1 MLAKTSKITPFTTG
15 DIAISIRDRE
25 IDRPWRLRGVISGL
39 KVAGLCLLVAGCALS
54 RPLPEYSV
62 TSNESAV
69 QTTDAG
75 QSDGELGVSAEA
87 AKPKPRTIAD
97 LLAVPT
103 IGDGAANQN
112 TTSAAQAPPFSVE
125 EVDTV
130 VPPLAL
136 PSFIDLV
143 FGQIL
148 DVPYS
153 TGPGVAQRSE
163 IVQLRSSGTMS
174 ADVFYGLVTMTLKD
188 YGIRVAPEDGVYQIL
203 EDSALKARIPRFI
216 KSRARAETPAGL
228 RPIVQ
233 YVELNAIDASTMAG
247 ILAQAIANNNDNL
260 TINAESSG
268 NYVVLNGLPEDV
280 NAALS
285 IIYDMDE
292 LQFAGTQVQ
301 RISPRYWDSASLAE
315 ELLRILS
322 AEGWQVGLD
331 TRTPMPIL
339 LLAIERS
346 NDILLFTR
354 DAQARARVAFWA
366 RELDRPSQQGDA
378 PQVFVYSV
386 QNMDAAILAN
396 TVNQVLTGIDA
407 QSGPPGLAA
416 ARARAASTSE
426 GSGARNAVVGGL
438 VVDPLGNRL
447 IFSGTPNE
455 YERLI
460 PLLRQLDLPPAEVL
474 IEVMIA
480 QVQLTDSTDFG
491 VDWTIRNLNDQAFN
505 STFAPGTDAVS
516 GLSGIASNG
525 GFGPGGVAFGVL
537 SPDVRVAIDAFA
549 QNNQVNVLSTP
560 RLLARSGAS
569 ASVQVGTEVP
579 ILSSQA
585 TADTGDASTIIQ
597 EVQYR
602 STGIILNIEPIVF
615 SDNRID
621 LTISQEISSTL
632 PTLGVGDSPIF
643 NNTSVSTLLSLEDG
657 GTAVIG
663 GLIQDNI
670 SRDNSGVP
678 FIKDVPVLGALF
690 STNSTSVDR
699 TELVILIKA
708 YVVRGQAD
716 RSAFANKYRS
726 EIDRT
731 LQENNLKTL
740 RPRDF

>member
-1 MLAKTSKITPFTTG
+1 MKTV
-15 DIAISIRDRE
+15 
-25 IDRPWRLRGVISGL
+25 GV
-39 KVAGLCLLVAGCALS
+39 CLLVSACAIS
-54 RPLPEYSV
+54 KPLPDYSI
-62 TSNESAV
+62 SANESSGVKERSNDPSSSVLSPGAEPGAEDDLIRRLLSV
-69 QTTDAG
+69 PEIGDVVDAG
-75 QSDGELGVSAEA
+75 AGS
-87 AKPKPRTIAD
+87 
-97 LLAVPT
+97 
-103 IGDGAANQN
+103 GA
-112 TTSAAQAPPFSVE
+112 SAPPPFGVE

-136 PSFIDLV
+136 PAFIDLV

-148 DVPYS
+148 NVPYA

-163 IVQLRSSGTMS
+163 IVQLRSSGTMPS
-174 ADVFYGLVTMTLKD
+174 DVFFGLVSMTLKD
-188 YGIRVAPEDGVYQIL
+188 YGIRVSPEDGVYQIL

-216 KSRARAETPAGL
+216 RSRARVDTPAGL

-233 YVELNAIDASTMAG
+233 YVELNAIDANTMVS
-247 ILAQAIANNNDNL
+247 ILNQAFGSNNQNLSIDAQ
-260 TINAESSG
+260 SRG
-268 NYVVLNGLPEDV
+268 NFIILNGLPEDV

-285 IIYDMDE
+285 VIYDMDE

-301 RISPRYWDSASLAE
+301 RISPQFWSATEMAR
-315 ELLRILS
+315 ELRRILG
-322 AEGWQVGLD
+322 AEGWQVSLD
-331 TRTPMPIL
+331 PGSPMPIL
-339 LLAIERS
+339 LLSVERS
-346 NDILLFTR
+346 NDLLVFTR
-354 DAQARARVAFWA
+354 ENAARARVNYWT
-366 RELDRPSQQGDA
+366 RELDRPAQQGDA

-386 QNMDAAILAN
+386 QNMDASILAN
-396 TVNQVLTGIDA
+396 TVNQVLTGIDS

-416 ARARAASTSE
+416 ARARATTTP
-426 GSGARNAVVGGL
+426 GVPGGVGAAGAGAGATTVGGL

-447 IFSGTPNE
+447 IFSGTPSE
-455 YERLI
+455 YERLL
-460 PLLRQLDLPPAEVL
+460 PLLRQLDVPPAEVL
-474 IEVMIA
+474 VEVMIA
-480 QVQLTDSTDFG
+480 QVQLTDSTEFG

-505 STFAPGTDAVS
+505 NPNRVGTDRAS
-516 GLSGIASNG
+516 GLSGIVSNG
-525 GFGPGGVAFGVL
+525 GFGPGGIAFGVL
-537 SPDVRVAIDAFA
+537 SPDVEVAIDAFA

-579 ILSSQA
+579 ILSSQSS
-585 TADTGDASTIIQ
+585 DNTGDAGTLFQ

-602 STGIILNIEPIVF
+602 STGIILQIEPIVF

-632 PTLGVGDSPIF
+632 PTTGVGESPVF
-643 NNTSVSTLLSLEDG
+643 NNTSVQTLLSLEDG

-670 SRDNSGVP
+670 TNDNSGVP
-678 FIKDVPVLGALF
+678 FVKDVPVLGALF

-716 RSAFANKYRS
+716 RSAFANKYRE
-726 EIDRT
+726 EIDQT

-740 RPRDF
+740 LPRNF

>member
-1 MLAKTSKITPFTTG
+1 MGRVRGRKTAPV
-15 DIAISIRDRE
+15 
-25 IDRPWRLRGVISGL
+25 GVIAPANHPGSHRGG
-39 KVAGLCLLVAGCALS
+39 VAAFAKMIGALLLVAGCTVGKPFPDYSITANESRGVLGDDAGALS
-54 RPLPEYSV
+54 
-62 TSNESAV
+62 
-69 QTTDAG
+69 
-75 QSDGELGVSAEA
+75 GETPSGEDPNSQ
-87 AKPKPRTIAD
+87 KGTISQ
-97 LLAVPT
+97 LRSVPT
-103 IGDGAANQN
+103 IGDA
-112 TTSAAQAPPFSVE
+112 TSGGDASSVGQPPPFGVD

-136 PSFIDLV
+136 PAFIDLV

-148 DVPYS
+148 NVPYA

-174 ADVFYGLVTMTLKD
+174 TEVFFGLVTMTLKD

-203 EDSALKARIPRFI
+203 EDSALQARIPRFI
-216 KSRARAETPAGL
+216 RSRARAETPAGL

-233 YVELNAIDASTMAG
+233 YVELNAIDANTMAG
-247 ILAQAIANNNDNL
+247 ILDQALGDDNQNL
-260 TINAESSG
+260 TINAQSSG
-268 NYVVLNGLPEDV
+268 NFVILNGLPEDV

-301 RISPRYWDSASLAE
+301 RVSPRYWNAGDLAE
-315 ELLRILS
+315 ELRSILG
-322 AEGWQVGLD
+322 AEGWQVSLEPN
-331 TRTPMPIL
+331 TPMPIL
-339 LLAIERS
+339 LLAIQRS
-346 NDILLFTR
+346 NDLLIFTR
-354 DAQARARVAFWA
+354 EEQARARVVYWI
-366 RELDRPSQQGDA
+366 RELDRPAQQGDA

-386 QNMDAAILAN
+386 QNMDATILAN
-396 TVNQVLTGIDA
+396 TVNQVLSGIDA

-416 ARARAASTSE
+416 ARARAAASAAGGDSA
-426 GSGARNAVVGGL
+426 GGGAAPIGGL

-447 IFSGTPNE
+447 VFSGTPNE
-455 YERLI
+455 YERLL

-474 IEVMIA
+474 VEVMIA
-480 QVQLTDSTDFG
+480 QVQLTDSTEFG

-505 STFAPGTDAVS
+505 NPNSAGTDAAS
-516 GLSGIASNG
+516 GLSGIVSNG
-525 GFGPGGVAFGVL
+525 GFGPGGIAFGVL
-537 SPDVRVAIDAFA
+537 SPDVEVAIDAFA

-579 ILSSQA
+579 ILASQA

-602 STGIILNIEPIVF
+602 STGIILQIEPIVF

-621 LTISQEISSTL
+621 LTISQEVSSTL
-632 PTLGVGDSPIF
+632 PATGVANSPIF

-670 SRDNSGVP
+670 TRDNSGIP
-678 FIKDVPVLGALF
+678 FVKDVPVLGSLF
-690 STNSTSVDR
+690 STNTTSVDR

-708 YVVRGQAD
+708 YVVRGQSD
-716 RSAFANKYRS
+716 RSAFATKYKN
-726 EIDRT
+726 EIDAT
-731 LQENNLKTL
+731 LQENNLTTL

>member
-1 MLAKTSKITPFTTG
+1 MGQTRNQRPGRRGAGAPAARRERRDGISLAAAAK
-15 DIAISIRDRE
+15 
-25 IDRPWRLRGVISGL
+25 L
-39 KVAGLCLLVAGCALS
+39 AGACLLLAGCAVS
-54 RPLPEYSV
+54 KPLPDYSI
-62 TSNESAV
+62 SANETADVKGADNDPSGSVAV
-69 QTTDAG
+69 SGGDAG
-75 QSDGELGVSAEA
+75 DNDGEINQLRS
-87 AKPKPRTIAD
+87 
-97 LLAVPT
+97 VPT
-103 IGDGAANQN
+103 IGETQSQAGAA
-112 TTSAAQAPPFSVE
+112 AGQAPAFGVE
-125 EVDTV
+125 QVDTV

-136 PSFIDLV
+136 PAFIDLV

-148 DVPYS
+148 NVPYT

-174 ADVFYGLVTMTLKD
+174 SEVFFGLVTMTLKD
-188 YGIRVAPEDGVYQIL
+188 YGIRVSPEDGVYQIL

-216 KSRARAETPAGL
+216 RSRARSETPAGL

-233 YVELNAIDASTMAG
+233 YVELNAIDATTMAG
-247 ILAQAIANNNDNL
+247 ILDQALGDNNQNL
-260 TINAESSG
+260 SINAQSSG
-268 NYVVLNGLPEDV
+268 NFVILNGLPEDV

-301 RISPRYWDSASLAE
+301 RVSPRYWNAGDLAE
-315 ELLRILS
+315 ELRNILG
-322 AEGWQVGLD
+322 AEGWQVSLD
-331 TRTPMPIL
+331 PRTPMPIL
-339 LLAIERS
+339 LLAVQRS
-346 NDILLFTR
+346 NDLLIFTR
-354 DAQARARVAFWA
+354 EDQARARVVYWI
-366 RELDRPSQQGDA
+366 RELDRPTQQGDA

-386 QNMDAAILAN
+386 KNMDATVLAN
-396 TVNQVLTGIDA
+396 TVNQVLSGIDA

-416 ARARAASTSE
+416 ARARAAASAA
-426 GSGARNAVVGGL
+426 GDGNGGGAPIGGL

-447 IFSGTPNE
+447 VFSGTPNE
-455 YERLI
+455 YERLL

-474 IEVMIA
+474 VEVMIA
-480 QVQLTDSTDFG
+480 QVQLTDSTEFG

-505 STFAPGTDAVS
+505 NPNRVGTDAAS
-516 GLSGIASNG
+516 GLSGIVSSG

-537 SPDVRVAIDAFA
+537 SPDVEVAIDAFA

-569 ASVQVGTEVP
+569 AQVQVGTEVP
-579 ILSSQA
+579 IVSSQGTDA
-585 TADTGDASTIIQ
+585 TGNVNSIIQ
-597 EVQYR
+597 QVEYR
-602 STGIILNIEPIVF
+602 ATGIVLQIEPIVF

-621 LTISQEISSTL
+621 LTISQEVSSSL
-632 PTLGVGDSPIF
+632 PAVGVNGNPIF
-643 NNTSVSTLLSLEDG
+643 NNTSVSTQLSLEDG

-670 SRDNSGVP
+670 TRDNSGVP
-678 FIKDVPVLGALF
+678 FVKDVPVLGALF
-690 STNSTSVDR
+690 STNTTSVDR

-716 RSAFANKYRS
+716 RSAFANKYRN
-726 EIDRT
+726 EIDQT

>member
-1 MLAKTSKITPFTTG
+1 MAG
-15 DIAISIRDRE
+15 HGA
-25 IDRPWRLRGVISGL
+25 
-39 KVAGLCLLVAGCALS
+39 VASTRAPAGCRLDRLSNALRTLGACLFVAS
-54 RPLPEYSV
+54 CTLSKPFPEYSI
-62 TSNESAV
+62 SGNESSDVERSEATASSNAQAQNAAGSDRNGEVSQLRSVPSIGDAV
-69 QTTDAG
+69 GVSDTSSAG
-75 QSDGELGVSAEA
+75 Q
-87 AKPKPRTIAD
+87 P
-97 LLAVPT
+97 
-103 IGDGAANQN
+103 
-112 TTSAAQAPPFSVE
+112 PPFGIE

-136 PSFIDLV
+136 PAFIDLV

-148 DVPYS
+148 NVPYT

-163 IVQLRSSGTMS
+163 IVQLRSSGAMS
-174 ADVFYGLVTMTLKD
+174 ADVFFGLVSMTLKD
-188 YGIRVAPEDGVYQIL
+188 YGIRVSPEDGVYQIL

-216 KSRARAETPAGL
+216 RSRARAQTPAGL

-233 YVELNAIDASTMAG
+233 YVELNAIDSGTMAG
-247 ILAQAIANNNDNL
+247 ILNQALGSNNENL
-260 TINAESSG
+260 TINSQRSG
-268 NYVVLNGLPEDV
+268 NFVILNGLPEDV

-301 RISPRYWDSASLAE
+301 RVSPRYWNASDLSA
-315 ELLRILS
+315 ELQNILG
-322 AEGWQVGLD
+322 AEGWQVSLSASS
-331 TRTPMPIL
+331 PMPIL
-339 LLAIERS
+339 LLAVERS
-346 NDILLFTR
+346 NDLLIFTR
-354 DAQARARVAFWA
+354 EDQARARVIYWI
-366 RELDRPSQQGDA
+366 RELDRPAQRGDA

-386 QNMDAAILAN
+386 QNLDATILAN
-396 TVNQVLTGIDA
+396 TVNEVLAGIDA
-407 QSGPPGLAA
+407 DAGPLALAA
-416 ARARAASTSE
+416 ARAT
-426 GSGARNAVVGGL
+426 GGDGDSGGPAGGL

-447 IFSGTPNE
+447 VFTGTPNE
-455 YERLI
+455 YERLL
-460 PLLRQLDLPPAEVL
+460 PLLRQLDVPPAEILV
-474 IEVMIA
+474 EVMIA
-480 QVQLTDSTDFG
+480 QVQLTDSTEFG

-505 STFAPGTDAVS
+505 NPNRTGTDRAS
-516 GLSGIASNG
+516 GLSGIVSNG
-525 GFGPGGVAFGVL
+525 GFGPAGVAFGVL
-537 SPDVRVAIDAFA
+537 SPDVEVAIDAFA

-585 TADTGDASTIIQ
+585 TAGDAGNPNAILQ

-602 STGIILNIEPIVF
+602 STGIILQIEPIVF

-621 LTISQEISSTL
+621 LTINQEVSSTL
-632 PTLGVGDSPIF
+632 PTTGVAGSPIF
-643 NNTSVSTLLSLEDG
+643 NNTSVSTQLSLEDG

-670 SRDNSGVP
+670 TRDNSGVP
-678 FIKDVPVLGALF
+678 FVKDVPVLGSLF

-716 RSAFANKYRS
+716 RDAFVNKYKG
-726 EIDRT
+726 EIDQT
-731 LQENNLKTL
+731 LRENNLQTL

>member
-1 MLAKTSKITPFTTG
+1 MLSKTIKFAP
-15 DIAISIRDRE
+15 
-25 IDRPWRLRGVISGL
+25 LRNDERHRSDDVAVVDYVARTNGL
-39 KVAGLCLLVAGCALS
+39 VLALKTAGLCLLVAGCSLS
-54 RPLPEYSV
+54 RPFPEYSI
-62 TSNESAV
+62 TANESAV
-69 QTTDAG
+69 TTPG
-75 QSDGELGVSAEA
+75 EEQSPSSETDPAEA
-87 AKPKPRTIAD
+87 ATARPRTIAD
-97 LLAVPT
+97 LLSVPT
-103 IGDGAANQN
+103 IGDSAASQD
-112 TTSAAQAPPFSVE
+112 TTSAVQAPPFGVE
-125 EVDTV
+125 QVDTV

-163 IVQLRSSGTMS
+163 IVQLRSSGTMA

-247 ILAQAIANNNDNL
+247 ILAQAIADNNDNL
-260 TINAESSG
+260 TINAQTSG
-268 NYVVLNGLPEDV
+268 NFVVLNGLPEDV

-292 LQFAGTQVQ
+292 LRFAGTQVQ
-301 RISPRYWDSASLAE
+301 RISPRYWDSQTLAE
-315 ELLRILS
+315 ELRRILS
-322 AEGWQVGLD
+322 AEGWQVSLD
-331 TRTPMPIL
+331 SRSPMPIL
-339 LLAIERS
+339 LLSVERS

-407 QSGPPGLAA
+407 QTAPPGLAA
-416 ARARAASTSE
+416 ARAAAAAAN
-426 GSGARNAVVGGL
+426 GNGGANTVAGGL

-455 YERLI
+455 YERLL

-505 STFAPGTDAVS
+505 STFASGTDAAS
-516 GLSGIASNG
+516 GLSGIVSNG
-525 GFGPGGVAFGVL
+525 GVGPAGIAFGVL
-537 SPDVRVAIDAFA
+537 SPDVEVAIDAFA

-579 ILSSQA
+579 FLSSQA
-585 TADTGDASTIIQ
+585 SANTGDVGTIIQ

-602 STGIILNIEPIVF
+602 STGIILQIEPIVF

-621 LTISQEISSTL
+621 LTISQEVSSTL
-632 PTLGVGDSPIF
+632 PTTGVGESPIF
-643 NNTSVSTLLSLEDG
+643 NNTSVATLLSLEDG

-670 SRDNSGVP
+670 TRDNSGVP
-678 FIKDVPVLGALF
+678 FIKDVPVLGSLF

-708 YVVRGQAD
+708 YVVRGQSD
-716 RSAFANKYRS
+716 RAAFANKYRS